1 MSKYR
6 DVPTTELERMWNEK
20 RLSLKIGADSS
31 VFRGELDEVYEMRR
45 ELDRRRGEVPQA
57 KDVDFGKE
65 YVTD

>member
-1 MSKYR
+1 MSKFR
-6 DVPTTELERMWNEK
+6 DVPTPELERMWNEK
-20 RLSLKIGADSS
+20 RLSLKIGAG
-31 VFRGELDEVYEMRR
+31 FRERLDDVYEMRR